1 MDTSW
6 LLLPLQLCLLH
17 TALQLVKETY
27 PQNFFCLFVLCNCAL
42 QVIYWLLLYKVLFQ
56 SVTIF
61 LCSFKK
67 SLILSSSI
75 LKSSILKSSILKSSI
90 LKSSILKSSILKP
103 SILKSSILKSSIL
116 NSFKKSYFNALNISS
131 TKFWLWMHILE
142 GKLGRGHL
150 RPIELGRKL
159 AHHQKFE
166 NLNW

>member
-75 LKSSILKSSILKSSI
+75 LKSSILKSSILKPSI
-90 LKSSILKSSILKP
+90 LKSSILKSSILK
-103 SILKSSILKSSIL
+103 
-116 NSFKKSYFNALNISS
+116 SFKKSYFNALNISS

>member
-90 LKSSILKSSILKP
+90 LKSSIL
-103 SILKSSILKSSIL
+103 

>member
-75 LKSSILKSSILKSSI
+75 LKSSILKSSILK
-90 LKSSILKSSILKP
+90 P

>member
-67 SLILSSSI
+67 SSI
-75 LKSSILKSSILKSSI
+75 LRSSILKSSILKSSI

>member
-67 SLILSSSI
+67 SSILRSSI
-75 LKSSILKSSILKSSI
+75 LKSSILKSSILKP
-90 LKSSILKSSILKP
+90 SILKP

>member
-75 LKSSILKSSILKSSI
+75 LKSSILK
-90 LKSSILKSSILKP
+90 P

>member
-67 SLILSSSI
+67 SSI
-75 LKSSILKSSILKSSI
+75 LRSSI

>member
-67 SLILSSSI
+67 SSI
-75 LKSSILKSSILKSSI
+75 LRSSILKSSI

>member
-67 SLILSSSI
+67 SSILRSSI
-75 LKSSILKSSILKSSI
+75 LKSSILKSSILKSS
-90 LKSSILKSSILKP
+90 L
-103 SILKSSILKSSIL
+103 LKSSIL

>member
-67 SLILSSSI
+67 SSILRSSI
-75 LKSSILKSSILKSSI
+75 LKSSILKS
-90 LKSSILKSSILKP
+90 

>member
-61 LCSFKK
+61 LCFFKK
-67 SLILSSSI
+67 SLILS
-75 LKSSILKSSILKSSI
+75 
-90 LKSSILKSSILKP
+90 SSILKSSILKP

>member
-67 SLILSSSI
+67 SSILRSSI

-90 LKSSILKSSILKP
+90 LKS